1 MATITENLQT
11 IQSSLADIKTAIVYK
26 GVTVDGDITTY
37 AEKIASIETG
47 GSGGGGEAI
56 EENDI
61 NFYDYDGTL
70 LYSYTKNEALALNE
84 LPPLP
89 QRDGLICQEWN
100 WSLEGIKNMASTQ
113 GVCDIGANYI
123 TDDGKT
129 RLYLTLYEGKLSPI
143 FKFYI
148 YNPNGVDVVVEW
160 GDGETSTYFSTANI
174 ETQHI
179 YSSAGDYVVSIYVPE
194 GCTLQFGGDNTK
206 TIMGNSDD
214 SNKHYKKSL
223 TKVEIGE
230 RTYLYP
236 YAFYKCGIK
245 HISIPSTN
253 RLTQDYIFYYSDIRF
268 FVFPKVNT
276 YIDDYCFSWAVLLE
290 GVSINEGN
298 TNLNKYAFQENS
310 IKRLVF
316 PYTFDRFN
324 DYSFSALPKLETVS
338 LSPNITYIGQ
348 QNFRELDVIEKI
360 AFPNSVTYI
369 GYTTFYSCPNLR
381 RVTLPE
387 NEDLTVLRGPVFSSC
402 QNLTKLFIPKNI
414 IELGTGGGFCL
425 NCYALAICDF
435 STHEQ
440 VPTLSG
446 SSSFN
451 NCPSDLKIIVPDT
464 LYDEWIA
471 STNWSSRASY
481 IVKVS
486 DYYG

>member
-1 MATITENLQT
+1 MAKNNNLTDFLTDVANAIREKKGTTDLINPQDF
-11 IQSSLADIKTAIVYK
+11 SS
-26 GVTVDGDITTY
+26 
-37 AEKIASIETG
+37 EIASIETG
-47 GSGGGGEAI
+47 GGGGGEAI
-56 EENDI
+56 EEKDI

-89 QRDGLICQEWN
+89 QRAGLICQEWN

-129 RLYLTLYEGKLSPI
+129 RLYLTLYEGRLSPI

-160 GDGETSTYFSTANI
+160 GDGETSTYWSTANI

-194 GCTLQFGGDNTK
+194 GCELQFGGDNTK
-206 TIMGNSDD
+206 SIMGSGDRY
-214 SNKHYKKSL
+214 NKHYQKSL

-236 YAFYKCGIK
+236 YAFYQCGIK

-253 RLTQDYIFYYSDIRF
+253 RLRQDYIFYYSDIRF

-276 YIDDYCFSWAVLLE
+276 YIDEYCFSYAGFLE
-290 GVSINEGN
+290 GISINEGIR
-298 TNLNKYAFQENS
+298 TLYQYAFQGTS

-316 PYTFDRFN
+316 PYTFNRFN
-324 DYSFSALPKLETVS
+324 GSAFSNLPKLETVS
-338 LSPNITYIGQ
+338 LSPNITFIGD
-348 QNFRELDVIEKI
+348 QNFRELAVIEKI
-360 AFPNSVTYI
+360 TLPNSVTYI
-369 GYTTFYSCPNLR
+369 GDTIFYSCPNLR
-381 RVTLPE
+381 SVTLPE
-387 NEDLTVLRGPVFSSC
+387 NEDLTSLSGNSVSSC
-402 QNLTKLFIPKNI
+402 TSLTKLFIPKNI
-414 IELGTGGGFCL
+414 IELGDSGSFCAL
-425 NCYALAICDF
+425 CYALAICDF

-446 SSSFN
+446 SSSFQK
-451 NCPSDLKIIVPDT
+451 CQSDLKIIVPDT

-471 STNWSSRASY
+471 STNWSSFASY
-481 IVKVS
+481 IVKAS
-486 DYYG
+486 DYYD